1 MYREQMSMIICGF
14 CYSIGIT
21 GLSLQFHSD
30 VGTLTTLSTAEV
42 NLARFETQTIL
53 IWNLKAFNSLFEGL
67 VLSLTVYFFIYI
79 PAW

>member
-1 MYREQMSMIICGF
+1 MSMIICGF

-53 IWNLKAFNSLFEGL
+53 I
-67 VLSLTVYFFIYI
+67 
-79 PAW
+79 